1 MLEKIVR
8 LLEKTNNISRSTYF
22 WNAAN
27 AMILAM
33 QSPVV
38 LAVATRT
45 NGEAD
50 AGIFSIALAEANLMY
65 FLGQYGLRRYQSSD
79 INQDFKFSE
88 YHMMRII
95 TSAVMLAG
103 LLNSDADLEHPV
115 SKKATYQLDREIY
128 RIFTEKAGASICRDL
143 KGVDT
148 GKMLY
153 SCEDCIRLGVEAAEA
168 VLGDRL

>member
-1 MLEKIVR
+1 MLEKIDR

-65 FLGQYGLRRYQSSD
+65 FLASTDSGDISLRTS
-79 INQDFKFSE
+79 I
-88 YHMMRII
+88 RISN
-95 TSAVMLAG
+95 SA
-103 LLNSDADLEHPV
+103 N
-115 SKKATYQLDREIY
+115 I
-128 RIFTEKAGASICRDL
+128 I
-143 KGVDT
+143 
-148 GKMLY
+148 
-153 SCEDCIRLGVEAAEA
+153 
-168 VLGDRL
+168 